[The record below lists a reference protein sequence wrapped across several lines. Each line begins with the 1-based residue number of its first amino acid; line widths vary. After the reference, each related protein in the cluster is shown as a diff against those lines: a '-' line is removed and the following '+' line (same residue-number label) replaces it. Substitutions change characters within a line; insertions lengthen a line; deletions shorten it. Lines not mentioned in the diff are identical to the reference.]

1 MYVAK
6 RDSIVFLKVKY
17 EELVSICQ
25 GKYSYI
31 NQTFSIK

>member
-17 EELVSICQ
+17 KELASICQ
-25 GKYSYI
+25 GKYRYI
-31 NQTFSIK
+31 NQTFPRK